1 MAKRKTILIIEVD
14 KNEWNIK
21 YTGSLLPTEDKEVF
35 KLDARL
41 MNMLTSDD
49 RVLEFWNRI
58 LQPVLRYKR
67 REARRNAKNVVK

>member
-1 MAKRKTILIIEVD
+1 MAKRKTILIIEVA
-14 KNEWNIK
+14 
-21 YTGSLLPTEDKEVF
+21 LL
-35 KLDARL
+35 
-41 MNMLTSDD
+41 SDD